1 MRASPGSRA
10 ERRPVHIGVL
20 VPGPVPYS
28 FGGSERAA
36 RGLATW
42 YSEHTE
48 HTAEVVTPP
57 SPEQDLPAL
66 LASYECWSGLDVGRF
81 DLVVSTKYPSW
92 MVDHPRHV
100 VHLQHALR
108 GLYDTYPAHEEPRV
122 DAPEPA
128 LRPLLSL
135 VRRPPERS
143 ALPDVFGTWRALL
156 DEVGPEHRALRFPG
170 PLAREVVHFLDAVGL
185 DPRHV
190 RAHFGISAN
199 VTHQRHYF
207 PPGTAPQVLVP
218 PTDLEGLHCGE
229 FTYFFTA
236 SRLDHPKR
244 LDLLVRAM
252 RHVPGDVRLLIAGT
266 GPQEA
271 ELRRLAAGNP
281 RIELLGHVT
290 DDQLVELYANA
301 LAVPFVPLDED
312 LGLITIEAQMSGK
325 AVVTCRDSGGPPE
338 LVVDGLDA
346 LVVTPTEQ
354 ALGAALASLVQ
365 QPATARRLGERG
377 RLRARRFSWAT
388 VADGLLEG
396 AQRELPTARRAG
408 RRKLVLTTTFPLVPP
423 VGGGQLRAFH
433 LARSLAEQYDVEVV
447 SLAPMDRAAA
457 RVVHAPG
464 FVTTTVPKSAEHDRR
479 ERAIEQRARIPVTD
493 IVASALVPLTPA
505 FGDALGRAL
514 KGATAVIVAEPYL
527 VGAVLATAPEV
538 PIAYDAYNAE
548 VTLKA
553 DVLPDGPARDPLL
566 EIVRR
571 LEGEAFRRAILVTAC
586 SADDAL
592 TLRDAYGPRP
602 VVEIANGVDVDAITY
617 VGPEERGRASHAWRQ
632 AFERLH
638 RGLGGAAAL
647 AVFVGSWHPPNL
659 DAVEHILRYALRM
672 PDVGFLVAGSVG
684 IQFHTRPLPPN
695 VTLLGVVS
703 DEAKRALLSAADV
716 ALNPMT
722 RGSGTNLKT
731 IEYFASGA
739 PTVSTATGVRGLG
752 VTGGREALIADAAD
766 FPAAIA
772 ATFDDPAAAAARTRR
787 ARTLAERYDWRR
799 LGAVMVESLEAALET
814 SPGDREAP
822 RTAPDPAGDRPTL
835 PRT

>member
-1 MRASPGSRA
+1 
-10 ERRPVHIGVL
+10 VHVGVL

-42 YSEHTE
+42 LSEHTE
-48 HTAEVVTPP
+48 HRAEVVIPP
-57 SPEQDLPAL
+57 SAEQDLPAL
-66 LASYECWSGLDVGRF
+66 LASYESWSTLDVSRF

-108 GLYDTYPAHEEPRV
+108 GLYDTYPPHEEPRV
-122 DAPEPA
+122 DPVQTR

-135 VRRPPERS
+135 VRRPPERK
-143 ALPDVFGTWRALL
+143 ALPDVFDAWRSLL
-156 DEVGPEHRALRFPG
+156 HDLGPDHPALRFPG

-185 DPRHV
+185 DSRHV

-207 PPGTAPQVLVP
+207 PPGSTPQVLVP
-218 PTDLEGLHCGE
+218 PTDLEGLHSDG

-244 LDLLVRAM
+244 IDLLIRAL

-266 GPQEA
+266 GPQEP
-271 ELRRLAAGNP
+271 ELRRLAAADP
-281 RIELLGHVT
+281 RVELLGHVT
-290 DDQLVELYANA
+290 DEQLVDLYAHA

-312 LGLITIEAQMSGK
+312 LGLITIEAQLSGK

-338 LVVDGLDA
+338 LIVDGLDG
-346 LVVTPTEQ
+346 LVVTPTEE
-354 ALGAALASLVQ
+354 AIGAALTSLVQ
-365 QPATARRLGERG
+365 QPGTARRLGERG

-388 VADGLLEG
+388 VAEGLLAG
-396 AQRELPTARRAG
+396 ARREPPTPRRAG
-408 RRKLVLTTTFPLVPP
+408 RRKVVLTTTFPLVPP

-433 LARSLAEQYDVEVV
+433 LSRALTDRYDVEVV
-447 SLAPMDRAAA
+447 SMAPMDHRAA
-457 RVVHAPG
+457 RVVHAAG
-464 FVTTTVPKSAEHDRR
+464 FVTTTVPKSVEHDRR
-479 ERAIEQRARIPVTD
+479 EREVEQRARIPVTD
-493 IVASALVPLTPA
+493 IVASALVHLTPA
-505 FGDALGRAL
+505 YGDALARAVE
-514 KGATAVIVAEPYL
+514 GATAVIVAEPYL
-527 VGAVLATAPEV
+527 LGAVLAAAPGL

-566 EIVRR
+566 AIVRR
-571 LEGEAFRRAILVTAC
+571 LEGEAFERAVLVTAC
-586 SADDAL
+586 SSDDAR
-592 TLRDAYGPRP
+592 TLCDVYGPRP
-602 VVEIANGVDVDAITY
+602 VVEIANGVDVDAIAY
-617 VGPEERGRASHAWRQ
+617 VGPEDRGRASHAWRQ

-638 RGLGGAAAL
+638 RGLGGVSAL

-659 DAVEHILRYALRM
+659 DAVEHILGYARRM

-684 IQFHTRPLPPN
+684 IQFHTRSLPPN

-731 IEYFASGA
+731 IEYFAAGA
-739 PTVSTATGVRGLG
+739 PTVSTDTGVRGLG
-752 VTGGREALIADAAD
+752 VRGGREALIVDAAE
-766 FPAAIA
+766 FPTAIA
-772 ATFDDPAAAAARTRR
+772 ATLDDPVGAADRTRR
-787 ARTLAERYDWRR
+787 ARVLAERYDWRR
-799 LGAVMVESLEAALET
+799 LGAAMVESLEAALRGT
-814 SPGDREAP
+814 AAGGA
-822 RTAPDPAGDRPTL
+822 APDPAGDRPTL